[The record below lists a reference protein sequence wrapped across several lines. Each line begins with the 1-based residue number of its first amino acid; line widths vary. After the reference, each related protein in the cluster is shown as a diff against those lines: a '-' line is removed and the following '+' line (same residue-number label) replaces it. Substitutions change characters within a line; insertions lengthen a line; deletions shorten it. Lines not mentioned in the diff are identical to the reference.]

1 MLTITLILILHV
13 AALITAVVTDLTF
26 SSAAGIISLSAT
38 GLALSM
44 AIYALSDITKLI
56 GALTLQVTGEKEDEQ
71 E

>member
-26 SSAAGIISLSAT
+26 SSAAGIVSLTAS

-44 AIYALSDITKLI
+44 AMYALSDITKLI
-56 GALTLQVTGEKEDEQ
+56 GALTLQTTEEKEDERD
-71 E
+71 